1 MAAHN
6 ELGKI
11 GEQLA
16 YDYLVQKGYEIK
28 ERNWRHQ
35 KAEVDIIAI
44 KDDVLAIIEVK
55 TRSTDVFGD
64 PKGFINKKKINLL
77 VSAIHKYVC
86 SKGLNV
92 EVRFDIIG
100 IIRDGKQTRLEHV
113 EDAFYHF

>member
-55 TRSTDVFGD
+55 TRSTDIFGD
-64 PKGFINKKKINLL
+64 PKTFVNKKKINLL

-100 IIRDGKQTRLEHV
+100 IIRNGRQTRLEHV

>member
-11 GEQLA
+11 GEELA
-16 YDYLVQKGYEIK
+16 FEYLIQKGYEIK

-44 KDDVLAIIEVK
+44 KDGVLAIVEVK
-55 TRSTDVFGD
+55 TRSTDFFGD
-64 PKGFINKKKINLL
+64 PKTFINKKKINLL
-77 VSAIHKYVC
+77 VSAIDKYVRL
-86 SKGLNV
+86 KGLNV
-92 EVRFDIIG
+92 EVRFDVIG
-100 IIRDGKQTRLEHV
+100 IIMRGKKTQLEHV

>member
-44 KDDVLAIIEVK
+44 KDDVLAIIEYK
-55 TRSTDVFGD
+55 TIPPDIFGA
-64 PKGFINKKKINLL
+64 PKTFVNKKKINLL

-100 IIRDGKQTRLEHV
+100 IIRNGRQTRLEHV